1 MKTIDF
7 LKTALIRAGIEFDPT
22 DDLSAD
28 LPEGS
33 EEKLKLLM
41 NAQLAKSD
49 RAIKSHYFQLFA
61 KQTEEKIDKI
71 VADSGV
77 ELNLLD
83 ENGKRK
89 PVNEQIELVLTTLEA
104 KAKTTDKTANEKEI
118 EFQNRIAELSKS
130 LNDSKLN
137 HDNEKKQLIES
148 YSHKAIQQQIEL
160 SLSGLNYKSEIPEE
174 DRIALAKLRLD
185 RHLADI
191 KAKIKED
198 NGKLKLV
205 QIDNPELEYYD
216 SNGQKI
222 DYSEVV
228 KTATTSLIQV
238 GTQTQRTSS
247 TNYVPPQK
255 VDTDALKDAVKN
267 AMLKK

>member
-7 LKTALIRAGIEFDPT
+7 LKTALIRAGIEFEPT
-22 DDLSAD
+22 DLNAD

-33 EEKLKLLM
+33 EEKIKSLM
-41 NAQLAKSD
+41 NTQLAKSD
-49 RAIKSHYFQLFA
+49 KAIKAHYFQLFA

-71 VADSGV
+71 VSDSGV